1 MISQFVCKCWFEF
14 RHDIVISKE
23 LWSKVNISQSWV
35 KWATLCIDEMY
46 KLISGPI
53 QDHYQPRVETWSI
66 QLSLEKVFKKSG
78 VVNKINIPSIAY
90 MHGHVFFKQG
100 KFIFD
105 GSGGNINFQGTI
117 KPNWKKNPQVQL
129 KH

>member
-1 MISQFVCKCWFEF
+1 
-14 RHDIVISKE
+14 
-23 LWSKVNISQSWV
+23 
-35 KWATLCIDEMY
+35 MY
-46 KLISGPI
+46 KLISELI
-53 QDHYQPRVETWSI
+53 QDHYQPKVETWSI
-66 QLSLEKVFKKSG
+66 QLSLEKSG

-117 KPNWKKNPQVQL
+117 KPN
-129 KH
+129 